1 MPIGITFDGSSRGYP
16 MRLSGDQIPLPSRI
30 ILVADTVEAM
40 TSDRPYRKALPL
52 EAVVREL
59 HKYSGTQF
67 DPTCVRAMLMLL
79 ERQGESFIQH
89 HQKFDIY
96 AFIEG

>member
-1 MPIGITFDGSSRGYP
+1 
-16 MRLSGDQIPLPSRI
+16 MRLAGDQIPQPSRI

-52 EAVVREL
+52 ETVVREL
-59 HKYSGTQF
+59 HKYSGSQF
-67 DPTCVRAMLMLL
+67 DPVCVDAVLKLL
-79 ERQGESFIQH
+79 DDEGESFIARDQ
-89 HQKFDIY
+89 QFDIY